1 MKKLVYII
9 IPLLIIGLGLSIN
22 ILRADEENT
31 STKDQLPRQV
41 DVATAQQIAHREQI
55 FAVGQLS
62 SSEEVKLSFK
72 TGGIVGKILVSEGQ
86 KVRRGQ
92 LLAELQLDEIEAQ
105 VEQSVL
111 GIQQSKITIDN
122 ARLMLNKAERDF
134 RNVQGLYADSVATL
148 DQLEDAK
155 LQLNNARNQLQA
167 AETGLSFSQRTADIA
182 QFNRDH
188 SRIVAP
194 ANGEILLKM
203 GEANE
208 LIGPGQPLFLFGSK
222 DKAQIIRVNVTDKEV
237 IHLALGAVATVGFDA
252 YPQMDFRGTV
262 REIANI
268 ADPYTGT
275 YAVEVEIDAA
285 GKKLLSGFVGQVYIA
300 AEQELSLVSI
310 PVDALVSAE
319 KNRGVVFVVEG
330 EKAIK
335 KTVDIYQIE
344 GENLLLR
351 DGLAAGKVVVVKGA
365 GYLEDESLVSVK

>member
-22 ILRADEENT
+22 ILRADEE
-31 STKDQLPRQV
+31 STTTEPELPKQV
-41 DVATAQQIAHREQI
+41 DVAKAQQVTHREQI

-72 TGGIVGKILVSEGQ
+72 TGGIVGKILVREGQ
-86 KVRRGQ
+86 KVRKGQ

-208 LIGPGQPLFLFGSK
+208 
-222 DKAQIIRVNVTDKEV
+222 
-237 IHLALGAVATVGFDA
+237 
-252 YPQMDFRGTV
+252 
-262 REIANI
+262 
-268 ADPYTGT
+268 
-275 YAVEVEIDAA
+275 
-285 GKKLLSGFVGQVYIA
+285 
-300 AEQELSLVSI
+300 
-310 PVDALVSAE
+310 
-319 KNRGVVFVVEG
+319 
-330 EKAIK
+330 
-335 KTVDIYQIE
+335 
-344 GENLLLR
+344 
-351 DGLAAGKVVVVKGA
+351 
-365 GYLEDESLVSVK
+365 